1 MARSGG
7 GRRWSGWLLAAA
19 VVVAAGVF
27 GFARPAHQAQ
37 PATAQCP
44 LAPGYW
50 KNHPE
55 AWPRQVL
62 TLGASTSPAH
72 TYTQGEL
79 LALLHAPVRGD
90 ASLSLAHQLI
100 AAKLNVASGAGA
112 APVALAVGYADWLL
126 GRFPGKLPYRVTPHS
141 KTGLAMLVTA
151 EVLELYNTGRLPHSC
166 GGQNTAPTAKAGPDQ
181 TVFVGVAVQLDGSG
195 STDVDGDLLSFR
207 WSLAAVPAGSAA
219 ALSDPF
225 AVRPTF
231 LVDRPGTYVLQLVV
245 SDGTRDSAPDTVQ
258 IDTEN
263 SRPVASAGANQTV
276 AVGDLVQLD
285 GSASS
290 DVDGQA
296 VAFHWRFVVTP
307 AGSQATLTD
316 DRAAAPAFVADVPG
330 HYAVEL
336 VVNDGALDSVP
347 DTVEIDTV
355 NSRPRAD
362 AGPDQTATAG
372 DVVQLDGRASSDVD
386 GDPVGFRWSFT
397 TRPDG
402 STASLSDPTAAQPAF
417 APDVPGLYV
426 VQLIVSDGT
435 ADSLPDTIAITVEPR
450 NLAPAVGAGPD
461 QAITLPTSTVTLAGS
476 VTDDGLPAGGTLTLL
491 WSVVSG
497 SAGVTIGT
505 PAAVTTTATFA
516 TPGLYVLR
524 LTASDGALGASD
536 DVSVTVNQ
544 ANAGPVVDAGPDQ
557 TITLPGTVT
566 LTGSVTDDGL
576 PAGGTL
582 TLGWSTVSGPGTVTF
597 SNPDAASTTGT
608 FSTSGEFVLRLTAS
622 DGQLSSSDDLTVTV
636 SPASGGLPPDPGTV
650 APPLDPTV
658 PSDLARGTEF
668 LYMGPDPIQTGVAPG
683 TIEARRAAVV
693 RGTVLT
699 REGAPLPGVRITVLG
714 HPELGQTLSR
724 GDGLFD
730 LAVNGGGLLTVDY
743 QKAGFLP
750 AQRQVQA
757 PWRDYA
763 WLSDVVLIPV
773 DPRVTPIDLPSAA
786 PIQVARGSV
795 MTDDDGTRQATL
807 LFPRDTVATMVFPD
821 GSTQPIT
828 RLSVRAT
835 EYTVGPNG
843 PRAMP
848 AELPPASAY
857 TYAVEFSVD
866 EAKAAGAIDVR
877 FSSPLPFYVEN
888 FLGFPVGLK
897 VPLGAY
903 DRARGTWVASD
914 SGRVIKVVSATGG
927 LADVDTDGDG
937 AADGGLG
944 LTDAERQ
951 QLASLYAPGQSV
963 WRMLIPHF
971 DQPWDANWGFGPPE
985 DAEVPAEDPEPDE
998 PQVCRA
1004 EVAGSIIGCQD
1015 QTLGEALGVVGTAF
1029 GLHYRSDRVPG
1040 RELPLQIPL
1049 SGSAV
1054 PASLVRIELR
1064 IAVAGRLFGRN
1075 FPPAPNQRTTFTWD
1089 RKDAYGRAL
1098 QGSQPITVRTGYT
1111 YGAVY
1116 QQTPRFG
1123 SSGNGIAITASPAR
1137 QEVTL
1142 WRTWSGRIETWDVR
1156 AVGLGGWT
1164 LSPHHVY
1171 HPGAQVLHR
1180 GDGRSEHAQA
1190 ALGPIIETFAGPGL
1204 SSVLGNRCH
1213 DGDGQP
1219 AIGAQVCAEGLAS
1232 GPDGS
1237 LYVADRVAHRVRKV
1251 DPDGIITT
1259 VAGTGVPGSS
1269 GDGGPAAQ
1277 AQLSFPEAVAV
1288 GPDQSLYIAS
1298 PSSSRIRRVGTD
1310 GIIATIAGSGVQ
1322 GFSGDGGPAP
1332 LAQLRNP
1339 DGVAVGPDNAVYVND
1354 RGNRRIRL
1362 VGADGIITTVAGTGN
1377 PCLPTA
1383 ACGDGGPATQAQLFD
1398 PRAIAVGRDGSLYIA
1413 DAGLDR
1419 VRRVTPDGIIRT
1431 IAGTGIAGF
1440 SGDDGPATLARL
1452 NSPSAVA
1459 VGSDD
1464 TVYITDSLNNR
1475 IRWMRL
1481 GGTITTFA
1489 GTGDAGRTG
1498 DGGLALQATLQVL
1511 PIGLAIGADGSVYT
1525 SQRGTADLD
1534 VRVRRI
1540 AAAPEQLVLSEVAVV
1555 AQDGSEVYVFGLDGR
1570 HRKTL
1575 DALTGA
1581 VRHDFAYDGA
1591 GRLVSVTDGDG
1602 NVTMVERD
1610 GAGNP
1615 TAIVGPFGQR
1625 TALILNPDGYLGR
1638 VVSPA
1643 GEAVALSYTADGL
1656 LTGLTSPGGHTSSYV
1671 YDGQGRLMSATDPTG
1686 ATKTLAR
1693 TGTNRDSTVTLTD
1706 ALGRATSYRV
1716 ERLGGGAQR
1725 VTTTDPAGSQV
1736 QAVIGR
1742 DGSQTATHPD
1752 GTRVDVVL
1760 GPDPRWG
1767 MRAPVPARVTA
1778 TTPGGKVHTTTTA
1791 RTATLADPSDP
1802 LSLLTFTETVTVNGR
1817 VLTTTYDATTRTLTH
1832 SLPSGRRYTALMDDR
1847 GRLVQ
1852 EHFGD
1857 LAPTSYTY
1865 DAQGRLATATQA
1877 EGAGSRVT
1885 RSTYGADGFLASIT
1899 DPIGLT
1905 VGFTKDAAGR
1915 VIELTRADGRPVR
1928 FAYDASGNVRS
1939 LTPPERPEH
1948 TLDYTAREE
1957 IGAYTAPAVGA
1968 GTTLTRYA
1976 HGADRQP
1983 LRTDQPDG
1991 QTAEFQYDSAGRLSV
2006 IDLVSGDLS
2015 YAYDAAG
2022 RLSTLGTPAVSLAY
2036 AYDGGLPTSE
2046 SWSGAVTGSVTRTYD
2061 SDFRLAT
2068 LGVDGVPPVAIQYD
2082 ADGLPVQVGDL
2093 TLTRAALSGLITAT
2107 ALGTV
2112 TDATSHDGF
2121 GDPAGY
2127 TASQAG
2133 SPLFAAQYSRD
2144 ALRRLTDKSETI
2156 GAPTRALAYSYDL
2169 TGRLT
2174 EVRQDGAPVA
2184 SYTYDAN
2191 GNRLTRSDAT
2201 GTVTATYDAQDRLVQ
2216 HGATTYAYTPNGE
2229 LSSRT
2234 AGGQTTTYRY
2244 DGLGNLTGVTLPD
2257 GTQIEYLLDGLGRR
2271 VGRKVNGTMVQGLL
2285 YNGLRPIAELDG
2297 AGNVT
2302 SRFVYAGGGN
2312 IPAYLVRGDVTYRV
2326 ISDHLGSP
2334 RLVLDVATGQVA
2346 QRLDYD
2352 AFGNVTE
2359 ETLQSGFAPIPF
2371 GFAGGLHDRDTGL
2384 VHFGAREYDPETGRW
2399 TTKDPIR
2406 FAGGDGNLY
2415 AYAGNDPVNNV
2426 DLAGLICT
2434 NSVDCTCMRHP
2445 NTCAQIATLAGT
2457 GTEAARRGAEAASN
2471 LAPAVTNAV
2480 SNLACRISTLPGM
2493 PDTIDQLAKTAPRL
2507 AQIVPRLT
2515 QASSA
2520 GAQAVPRILPRINL
2534 TQQMNVTGLNPVW
2547 DLAVKTLRAAE
2558 GTEFYRSLTLSERAD
2573 FLQQIFQAAERL
2585 LGGG

>member
-1 MARSGG
+1 
-7 GRRWSGWLLAAA
+7 
-19 VVVAAGVF
+19 
-27 GFARPAHQAQ
+27 
-37 PATAQCP
+37 
-44 LAPGYW
+44 
-50 KNHPE
+50 
-55 AWPRQVL
+55 
-62 TLGASTSPAH
+62 
-72 TYTQGEL
+72 
-79 LALLHAPVRGD
+79 LLHAPVQGD

-100 AAKLNVASGAGA
+100 AAKLNVANGAPRTPVGA
-112 APVALAVGYADWLL
+112 ILVLADALL
-126 GRFPGKLPYRVTPHS
+126 GAFPGKLPYGVRPATP
-141 KTGLAMLVTA
+141 TGQAMLATA
-151 EVLELYNTGRLPHSC
+151 RVLDAYNSGRLTESC
-166 GGQNTAPTAKAGPDQ
+166 GNRPPTARAGSDQ
-181 TVFVGVAVQLDGSG
+181 TVSIATMVQLDGSG
-195 STDVDGDLLSFR
+195 STDVDGDPLTFR
-207 WSLAAVPAGSAA
+207 WEFVSVPSGSAA
-219 ALSDPF
+219 SLSDPS

-231 LVDRPGTYVLQLVV
+231 TVDRPGTYVLQLVV
-245 SDGTRDSAPDTVQ
+245 SDGATDSLPDTVQ
-258 IDTEN
+258 IDTQN
-263 SRPVASAGANQTV
+263 SRPVANAGSEQTV
-276 AVGDLVQLD
+276 FVGDLVHLD
-285 GSASS
+285 GSAST
-290 DVDGQA
+290 DVDGDPL
-296 VAFHWRFVVTP
+296 AFRWAFVSTP
-307 AGSQATLTD
+307 PDSQATLTD
-316 DRAAAPAFVADVPG
+316 PTAPRPAFTVDVPG
-330 HYAVEL
+330 RYVVEL
-336 VVNDGALDSVP
+336 VVNDGALDSVA
-347 DTVEIDTV
+347 DRVEIDTRS
-355 NSRPRAD
+355 SRPRAD
-362 AGPDQTATAG
+362 AGPDQPATVG
-372 DVVQLDGRASSDVD
+372 DTVQLDGSGSSDVD
-386 GDPVGFRWSFT
+386 GDPLGFRWSFT
-397 TRPDG
+397 ARPGG
-402 STASLSDPTAAQPAF
+402 STASLSDAVAVQPTF
-417 APDVPGLYV
+417 VPDLPGTYV
-426 VQLIVSDGT
+426 VQLIVNDGT
-435 ADSLPDTIAITVEPR
+435 EDSLPDTVAVTVEPR

-461 QAITLPTSTVTLAGS
+461 QAITLPTDTVTLAGS
-476 VTDDGLPAGGTLTLL
+476 VTDDGLPDGGTLSLL

-497 SAGVTIGT
+497 
-505 PAAVTTTATFA
+505 PAAVALGSPAAAATTATFS

-524 LTASDGALGASD
+524 LTASDGALSASD
-536 DVSVTVNQ
+536 DVSVTVTP
-544 ANAGPVVDAGPDQ
+544 ANTGPVVDAGPDQ
-557 TITLPGTVT
+557 TITLPDTVT
-566 LTGSVTDDGL
+566 LTGSVADDGL

-582 TLGWSTVSGPGTVTF
+582 TLAWSAVSGPGTVTF

-608 FSTSGEFVLRLTAS
+608 FSASGAFVLRLTAS

-650 APPLDPTV
+650 APPPDPTV
-658 PSDLARGTEF
+658 ASDLARDTEF
-668 LYMGPDPIQTGVAPG
+668 LYTGPDPIQTGVAPG
-683 TIEARRAAVV
+683 TIEPRRAAVV

-699 REGAPLPGVRITVLG
+699 REGAPLSGVRITVLD

-743 QKAGFLP
+743 QKAGFIP
-750 AQRQVQA
+750 AQRQVQV

-773 DPRVTPIDLPSAA
+773 DPRVTAIDLTSAA
-786 PIQVARGSV
+786 PIQVARGSLV
-795 MTDDDGTRQATL
+795 TDDDGTRQATL

-828 RLSVRAT
+828 GLSVRAT
-835 EYTVGPNG
+835 EFTVGPNG

-857 TYAVEFSVD
+857 TYAVDFSVD

-888 FLGFPVGLK
+888 FLGFPAGIE

-903 DRARGTWVASD
+903 DRARGAWVASD
-914 SGRVIKVVSATGG
+914 SGRVIKIVSATDG

-944 LTDAERQ
+944 LTDAERR
-951 QLASLYAPGQSV
+951 QLASLYVPGQSV

-985 DAEVPAEDPEPDE
+985 DAEAPAGDPEPDE

-1015 QTLGEALGVVGTAF
+1015 QTLGEALGVVGTPF

-1040 RELPLQIPL
+1040 RELPLEIPL

-1054 PASLVRIELR
+1054 PESLVRIELK
-1064 IAVAGRLFGRN
+1064 IAVAGRLFGRT
-1075 FPPAPNQRTTFTWD
+1075 FPPAPNQRTAFTWD
-1089 RKDAYGRAL
+1089 RKDAYGRTL

-1116 QQTPRFG
+1116 QQTARFG
-1123 SSGNGIAITASPAR
+1123 ENANGIAITASKAR

-1142 WRTWSGRIETWDVR
+1142 WRTWSGRIDTWDVR

-1171 HPGAQVLHR
+1171 HPGAQALHR
-1180 GDGRSEHAQA
+1180 GDGRSEHARA
-1190 ALGPIIETFAGPGL
+1190 AFGPIIETFAGPGL
-1204 SSVLGNRCH
+1204 ASALGNRCY
-1213 DGDGQP
+1213 DGDGRP

-1237 LYVADRVAHRVRKV
+1237 LYIAERVGHRIRKV

-1259 VAGTGVPGSS
+1259 VAGTGVQGFS
-1269 GDGGPAAQ
+1269 GDGGPATQ
-1277 AQLSFPEAVAV
+1277 AQLTLPEAVAV
-1288 GPDQSLYIAS
+1288 GPDRSLYIAA
-1298 PSSSRIRRVGTD
+1298 PSSQRIRRVGPD
-1310 GIIATIAGSGVQ
+1310 GIITTFAGSGVQ
-1322 GFSGDGGPAP
+1322 GFGGDGGPAP

-1339 DGVAVGPDNAVYVND
+1339 DGVAVAPDNGVYIND
-1354 RGNRRIRL
+1354 RANRRIRR
-1362 VGADGIITTVAGTGN
+1362 VGPDGIITTVAGTGN
-1377 PCLPTA
+1377 ACVPTA
-1383 ACGDGGPATQAQLFD
+1383 PCGDGGPATLAQLFD

-1431 IAGTGIAGF
+1431 IAGTGVAGF

-1452 NSPSAVA
+1452 NNPSGVA
-1459 VGSDD
+1459 VGGDD

-1489 GTGDAGRTG
+1489 GTGDPGRTG
-1498 DGGLALQATLQVL
+1498 DGGLARQATLQVL
-1511 PIGLAIGADGSVYT
+1511 PIGLAVGPDGSVYT
-1525 SQRGTADLD
+1525 AQRGTADLD

-1540 AAAPEQLVLSEVAVV
+1540 VPAPEQLVLSEVAVV
-1555 AQDGSEVYVFGLDGR
+1555 AQDGSEVYVFALDGR
-1570 HRKTL
+1570 HRQTL

-1581 VRHDFAYDGA
+1581 VRHEFAYDEA
-1591 GRLVSVTDGDG
+1591 GRLASVTDGDG
-1602 NVTMVERD
+1602 NVTTVERD

-1625 TALILNPDGYLGR
+1625 TALALNPDGYLGR
-1638 VVSPA
+1638 VTSPA
-1643 GEAVALSYTADGL
+1643 GEAVELTYTAEGL
-1656 LTGLTSPGGHTSSYV
+1656 LTGLTNPGGHASSYD
-1671 YDGQGRLMSATDPTG
+1671 YDGQGRLTSATDPTD

-1693 TGTNRDSTVTLTD
+1693 AGTNRDSTVTLTD

-1716 ERLGGGAQR
+1716 ERLSSGDQR

-1736 QAVIGR
+1736 QTVIGR

-1767 MRAPVPARVTA
+1767 MRAPVAARVTA

-1791 RTATLADPSDP
+1791 RTATLVDPSDP
-1802 LSLLTFTETVTVNGR
+1802 LSLRTFTETVTVNGR
-1817 VLTTTYDATTRTLTH
+1817 AFTTTYDATTRTLTH
-1832 SLPSGRRYTALMDDR
+1832 TLPSGRRYTALVDDR

-1885 RSTYGADGFLASIT
+1885 RSTYGTDGFLASIT

-1915 VIELTRADGRPVR
+1915 VTELTRADGRPVR

-1948 TLDYTAREE
+1948 TFDYTAREE
-1957 IGAYTAPAVGA
+1957 VGAYTAPAVGA
-1968 GTTLTRYA
+1968 EPRQTRYTY
-1976 HGADRQP
+1976 GADRQS

-1991 QTAEFQYDSAGRLSV
+1991 QTVEFQYDSVGRLSL
-2006 IDLVSGDLS
+2006 IGLVSGDLS
-2015 YAYDAAG
+2015 YAYDAAR
-2022 RLSTLGTPAVSLAY
+2022 RLSALGTPAVSLAY

-2061 SDFRLAT
+2061 SDFRLTT

-2093 TLTRAALSGLITAT
+2093 TLIRAALSGLITAT

-2144 ALRRLTDKSETI
+2144 ALRRLTDKNETI
-2156 GAPTRALAYSYDL
+2156 GAATRVLAYSYDL
-2169 TGRLT
+2169 AGRLT

-2191 GNRLTRSDAT
+2191 GNRLTRSGAT
-2201 GTVTATYDAQDRLVQ
+2201 GTVSATYDAQDRLVQ

-2234 AGGQTTTYRY
+2234 TGGQTTTYRY
-2244 DGLGNLTGVTLPD
+2244 DGLGNLTGATLPD

-2271 VGRKVNGTMVQGLL
+2271 VGRKINGAMVQGLL

-2297 AGNVT
+2297 AGNIT
-2302 SRFVYAGGGN
+2302 SRFVYAGGGG
-2312 IPAYLVRGDVTYRV
+2312 IPAYLVRGGVTYRV

-2352 AFGNVTE
+2352 EFGNVTE

-2384 VHFGAREYDPETGRW
+2384 VHFGAREYDPDTGRW

-2426 DLAGLICT
+2426 DLAGLMCT
-2434 NSVDCTCMRHP
+2434 NTVDCTCMRHP
-2445 NTCAQIATLAGT
+2445 NTCAQIATLTGT
-2457 GTEAARRGAEAASN
+2457 GVEAARRGAEAASN
-2471 LAPAVTNAV
+2471 MAPAVANAV
-2480 SNLACRISTLPGM
+2480 SNLACRITTLPGM
-2493 PDTIDQLAKTAPRL
+2493 GPDTIDVLGKTAPRL
-2507 AQIVPRLT
+2507 AQIAPRLT

-2520 GAQAVPRILPRINL
+2520 AAQAAPRIFPRIDL
-2534 TQQMNVTGLNPVW
+2534 TRQMNVMGLNPVW
-2547 DLAVKTLRAAE
+2547 DLAVRTLRAVE
-2558 GTEFYRSLTLSERAD
+2558 GTELYRSLTLSERAD
-2573 FLQQIFQAAERL
+2573 VLQQIFQAAERI